1 MPKSIVVGVGE
12 LGGVFARGLLRIGH
26 TVIPARRG
34 DDLVRVF
41 EEHADAEVVIVSV
54 PEDAL
59 GGVLD
64 VLPPS
69 LVSRA
74 VLVQNDLRPR
84 TWTER
89 GVSDPS
95 VAVVW
100 FEKKPGRE
108 AKAIVPTV
116 LFGDAATTCA
126 EALSSLTLP
135 TEVATD
141 EAARDEAL
149 AIKNVYIVTTN
160 LLGIGR
166 GGTTGELLAND
177 ELDWRD
183 AAREVLAVEELLFES
198 AFDEARVLE
207 GVRAAMAA
215 DSSHVCAGRTAR
227 ARAEKFFARARELSI
242 ATTTLDRLVK
252 L

>member
-1 MPKSIVVGVGE
+1 MVVGVGE

-26 TVIPARRG
+26 TVIPVRRG
-34 DDLVRVF
+34 DDLERAF
-41 EEHADAEVVIVSV
+41 GEHADAEVVIVSV

-64 VLPPS
+64 VLPTS

-108 AKAIVPTV
+108 AKTIVPTV
-116 LFGDAATTCA
+116 LFGRGAATCA
-126 EALSSLTLP
+126 EALAQLSIP
-135 TEVATD
+135 TELAAD
-141 EAARDEAL
+141 DAARDEAF
-149 AIKNVYIVTTN
+149 AVKNVYIVTTN
-160 LLGIGR
+160 LLGLGR

-177 ELDWRD
+177 ELDWQA
-183 AAREVLAVEELLFES
+183 AAREVLAVEGLLFERV
-198 AFDEARVLE
+198 FDEGRVLE

-215 DSSHVCAGRTAR
+215 DPGHVCAGRTAR